1 MYAQLLRVR
10 AAKNDG
16 LSCNKYYIISNSFFV
31 YVRMRVCVCAY
42 VCACVCV
49 RACVRVCV
57 CAEASFFYEQLKQWK
72 VAVDRCL
79 SS

>member
-10 AAKNDG
+10 AAKNDR

-31 YVRMRVCVCAY
+31 YVCMRVCACA
-42 VCACVCV
+42 CACVCV
-49 RACVRVCV
+49 HVHVCVR
-57 CAEASFFYEQLKQWK
+57 AEASFFYEQLKQCK
-72 VAVDRCL
+72 VAIDLCL

>member
-1 MYAQLLRVR
+1 MQQVLHHIEQFFCVCTYACVRVR
-10 AAKNDG
+10 V
-16 LSCNKYYIISNSFFV
+16 CMCV
-31 YVRMRVCVCAY
+31 YVCVC
-42 VCACVCV
+42 VCVCV